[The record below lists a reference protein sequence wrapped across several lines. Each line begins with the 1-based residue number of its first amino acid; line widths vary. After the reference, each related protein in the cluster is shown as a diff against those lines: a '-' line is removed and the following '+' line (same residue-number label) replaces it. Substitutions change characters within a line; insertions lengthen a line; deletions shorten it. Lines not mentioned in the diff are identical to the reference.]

1 VVINEDGNRPAPGA
15 TVRPGAAV
23 MFARALLRRCPRCGR
38 KGIFSGWFSLPAAC
52 PRCGLALEREE
63 GYWLGAMAVNL
74 GITELLF
81 AVLLVTWAVLAWPD
95 VPWVWL
101 TVAGLALNAIV
112 PIVFYPISK
121 TIFLAVDLLTL
132 HTDERTW
139 TMPPDQRLP
148 ADREPE
154 RPR

>member
-1 VVINEDGNRPAPGA
+1 MMLG
-15 TVRPGAAV
+15 
-23 MFARALLRRCPRCGR
+23 RALLRRCPRCGR
-38 KGIFSGWFSLPAAC
+38 KGIFNGWFNLPAAC

-74 GITELLF
+74 GITEVLF
-81 AVLLVTWAVLAWPD
+81 AALLVTWTVLAWPD

-121 TIFLAVDLLTL
+121 TIFLAIDLLTL
-132 HTDERTW
+132 HTNERAWAGPATSPGGRVPE
-139 TMPPDQRLP
+139 PPR
-148 ADREPE
+148 
-154 RPR
+154 

>member
-1 VVINEDGNRPAPGA
+1 MTEATPPRAGTIRPSAP
-15 TVRPGAAV
+15 V
-23 MFARALLRRCPRCGR
+23 MLGRALLRRCPRCGR
-38 KGIFSGWFSLPAAC
+38 TGIFSRWFDLPPSC

-74 GITELLF
+74 GVTELLF
-81 AVLLVTWAVLAWPD
+81 GVLLITWAVLAWPD

-112 PIVFYPISK
+112 PIVFYPFSK
-121 TIFLAVDLLTL
+121 TIFLAIDLLTL
-132 HTDERTW
+132 HTNERTW
-139 TMPPDQRLP
+139 TGPGGF
-148 ADREPE
+148 E

>member
-1 VVINEDGNRPAPGA
+1 MSAQDAGRT

-23 MFARALLRRCPRCGR
+23 MFARALLRRCPRCGSKR
-38 KGIFSGWFSLPAAC
+38 IFSGWFNLPAAC

-132 HTDERTW
+132 HTNERTW
-139 TMPPDQRLP
+139 IRPPDPEPEPSRP
-148 ADREPE
+148 VDPEPE